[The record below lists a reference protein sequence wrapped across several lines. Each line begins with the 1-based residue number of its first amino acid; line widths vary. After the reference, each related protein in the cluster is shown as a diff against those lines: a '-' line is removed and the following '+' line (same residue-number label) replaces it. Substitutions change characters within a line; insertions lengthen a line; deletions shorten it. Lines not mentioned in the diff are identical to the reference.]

1 MARVVVLI
9 ISTVLMSC
17 ATNIKK
23 TSLQTHG
30 YLTGKLKLEHKY
42 PKLVF
47 DNISVNLDRAD
58 GFFVIPFKEG
68 QYTLEKIILVTE
80 KKGTMT
86 YSPMI
91 KFNVKKGHITN
102 LGYTKT
108 QLVHKA
114 EFYLKD
120 RYKFISDVNHQK
132 NDNEIIDF
140 LKSNYPQIFAKVTTQ
155 EILYSLE
162 AKDAPHFFGNQKEKY
177 SETFEKY
184 KNHIRFQINKNS
196 NKIRGCYEKTKMK
209 KTGKIIAEFS
219 ITGEGKVTNVD
230 LKKKLYK
237 ELDDCLIK
245 TISNIRFKAP
255 PLKTN
260 IVTRFPF
267 VFSKERSK

>member
-30 YLTGKLKLEHKY
+30 YLTGKLKFEHKY

-47 DNISVNLDRAD
+47 DNVSVNIDRAD
-58 GFFVIPFKEG
+58 GFFVIPFKGG

-102 LGYTKT
+102 LGYIET
-108 QLVHKA
+108 QLVHKP

-155 EILYSLE
+155 EISYSLE
-162 AKDAPHFFGNQKEKY
+162 AKDAPHFLGNH
-177 SETFEKY
+177 SEEHSEIHIKY
-184 KNHIRFQINKNS
+184 KNHIRSQIDNNS
-196 NKIRGCYEKTKMK
+196 NKIRDCYEKTKTK
-209 KTGKIIAEFS
+209 K
-219 ITGEGKVTNVD
+219 
-230 LKKKLYK
+230 
-237 ELDDCLIK
+237 
-245 TISNIRFKAP
+245 
-255 PLKTN
+255 
-260 IVTRFPF
+260 PF
-267 VFSKERSK
+267 CRRNK